1 MNFKRILVAILCLP
15 AAVVGADRIQRL
27 EPPSWWVGM
36 AEPRLQLMVH
46 GPGIG
51 ELMPRLDHPGVALER
66 VQRTANPNYLFVDL
80 RIAADAAAGTLDLV
94 FEGKDGVRFRQPY
107 VLAARAP
114 GSAARQGFSPR
125 DVIYLIT
132 PDRFANGDRD
142 NDRVEGLAEGPDR
155 TDPDGRHGGDLQGI
169 IDHLDYVQSMGF
181 TQIWLNPILEN
192 NQLDTSYHGYAITDL
207 YRVDPR
213 HGDNALY
220 QTLSSQ
226 ARQRGIGVIQDVIP
240 NHIGSEHWW
249 MADLPA
255 PDWINHGGRFVG
267 TNHMRESLHDPHAVE
282 ADLSAFQD
290 GWFVPT
296 MPDLNQ
302 RNPMLATYLTQN
314 AIWWIEYAG
323 LSGLRIDTYSYPDK
337 AFLSDWTARIMAE
350 YPNLN
355 LVGEEW
361 SLNPAIVAYWQ
372 RGARRHDDYRSS
384 LPSLMDF
391 PLQHALVRALT
402 EPEAWNGGLRQ
413 LYWALAGDFHYAD
426 PYNLVVFGD
435 NHDMSRIYTQLG
447 EDPARYRMAM
457 AYLATTRGIPQI
469 FYGTEVLMK
478 NPGTTAHGVIRSD
491 FPGGWPGDPVDGFTG
506 AGLDATERDAQAYL
520 KSLLN
525 WRRGAP
531 AIHAGELIHYAPA
544 DGVYVYFRRHPDQT
558 VMVALN
564 KSDQPVRL
572 PTARFAAQIGSHR
585 RGIEVPGGRSHE
597 LGEAVTLPPMT
608 ALILELQ

>member
-1 MNFKRILVAILCLP
+1 MTIQRILCAFLCLP
-15 AAVVGADRIQRL
+15 AAVLGSDRIDRL

-36 AEPRLQLMVH
+36 RDPALQLMVH

-51 ELMPRLDHPGVALER
+51 EFTPHLDHPGVVLER
-66 VQRTANPNYLFVDL
+66 VHRTSNPNYLFVDL
-80 RIAADAAAGTLDLV
+80 QIAPDAAAGTVELAFEDADGTRIVRPYDLA
-94 FEGKDGVRFRQPY
+94 E
-107 VLAARAP
+107 RAP
-114 GSAARQGFSPR
+114 GSAERLGFSPR

-132 PDRFANGDRD
+132 PDRFANGDPG
-142 NDRVEGLAEGPDR
+142 NDRAEGMTEGPNR
-155 TDPDGRHGGDLQGI
+155 ADPDGRHGGDLQGI
-169 IDHLDYVQSMGF
+169 IDRLDYFQSMGF
-181 TQIWLNPILEN
+181 TQIWLNPVLEN
-192 NQLDTSYHGYAITDL
+192 NQPDTSYHGYAITDL

-213 HGDNALY
+213 YGDNALY
-220 QTLSSQ
+220 QRLSAE
-226 ARQRGIGVIQDVIP
+226 ARQRGIGLIQDVIP

-249 MADLPA
+249 MTDLPES
-255 PDWINHGGRFVG
+255 DWINHGGRYVQ
-267 TNHMRESLHDPHAVE
+267 TNHMREALHDPHGTE
-282 ADLSAFQD
+282 ADRTGFQD

-302 RNPMLATYLTQN
+302 RNPRMATYLTQN
-314 AIWWIEYAG
+314 AIWWIEFAG

-391 PLQHALVRALT
+391 PLQHALVQALT
-402 EPEAWNGGLRQ
+402 EPEAWDTGVRK
-413 LYWALAGDFHYAD
+413 LYWTLANDFHYAD
-426 PYNLVVFGD
+426 PNNLVVFGD

-447 EDPARYRMAM
+447 ENPARYRMAM
-457 AYLATTRGIPQI
+457 AVLATTRGIPQI

-491 FPGGWPGDPVDGFTG
+491 FPGGFAGDPVDAFSGR
-506 AGLDATERDAQAYL
+506 GLSPDRLEAQ
-520 KSLLN
+520 SFVRNLLN
-525 WRRGAP
+525 WRRNAP
-531 AIHAGELIHYAPA
+531 AIHAGELVHYAPG

-564 KSDQPVRL
+564 KSDEPVPL
-572 PTARFAAQIGSHR
+572 ATARFAAHIGAHR
-585 RGIEVPGGRSHE
+585 RGVEVPGGEVHE
-597 LGEAVTLPPMT
+597 LDGHLTLPPMT